1 MLKQSNPNI
10 PTNSEYVGKI
20 PLSKLSCKSASR
32 FLISQKFEP
41 PTAERRMLQAN
52 LDEQTINTIYS
63 IPFKDIRL
71 AIFQLKIVHHIL
83 ATNATLFRDK
93 IIQHDKYHQKQTLNH
108 LFVSCPNVQAFW
120 QSFSRWWNVKNDDF
134 IVLND
139 ETIIY
144 GFTNDFSQQLGLNL
158 CLIIAK
164 YYICCASRDGE
175 KYYFEAFLAYLKT
188 KLSTEKSKCKSQ
200 IIL

>member
-1 MLKQSNPNI
+1 
-10 PTNSEYVGKI
+10 
-20 PLSKLSCKSASR
+20 
-32 FLISQKFEP
+32 
-41 PTAERRMLQAN
+41 MLQSN
-52 LDEQTINTIYS
+52 LDEQAISSIYS
-63 IPFKDIRL
+63 IPFKVTKDIRL
-71 AIFQLKIVHHIL
+71 AIFQIKIVHHIL

-93 IIQHDKYHQKQTLNH
+93 IIQHDKCHLCDQKQTLNH
-108 LFVSCPNVQAFW
+108 LFVSCPDVQAFW
-120 QSFSRWWNVKNDDF
+120 QSFSCWWNVKNDDL

-164 YYICCASRDGE
+164 YYIYCASRDGE
-175 KYYFEAFLAYLKT
+175 KYYFEAFLAYLKS
-188 KLSTEKSKCKSQ
+188 KLSIEKSKCKSQ

>member
-1 MLKQSNPNI
+1 MVAHRPGSSPLNKSTLQFCLHSFFPRFLACLNESPFSAVNLQQCRRH
-10 PTNSEYVGKI
+10 VGFVGDF
-20 PLSKLSCKSASR
+20 LRGFFFFSCK
-32 FLISQKFEP
+32 
-41 PTAERRMLQAN
+41 
-52 LDEQTINTIYS
+52 
-63 IPFKDIRL
+63 
-71 AIFQLKIVHHIL
+71 
-83 ATNATLFRDK
+83 FRGFFGSG
-93 IIQHDKYHQKQTLNH
+93 NH
-108 LFVSCPNVQAFW
+108 LW

-164 YYICCASRDGE
+164 YYIYCASRDGE
-175 KYYFEAFLAYLKT
+175 KYYFEAFLAYLKS
-188 KLSTEKSKCKSQ
+188 KLSIEKSKCKSQ